1 MGLAYEPR
9 GEEEDLLTLKVVD
22 ALVTGQQVNTV
33 GLIHIALHEVVFC
46 RGAHVPIL
54 TSPPSC
60 FCQGKHLE
68 TDCPDNFF
76 LLLSG
81 PNEEFGIQLAN
92 RPFLALRGQCHIY
105 GKGLDFRTYKNS
117 VTQ

>member
-54 TSPPSC
+54 TSQC
-60 FCQGKHLE
+60 
-68 TDCPDNFF
+68 
-76 LLLSG
+76 
-81 PNEEFGIQLAN
+81 EE
-92 RPFLALRGQCHIY
+92 
-105 GKGLDFRTYKNS
+105 RT
-117 VTQ
+117 VG